1 MQLTQAPISARAGFA
16 VGRQKLLRSDVCFPK
31 LERHG
36 AEVEH
41 PLSSRNGELSEKA
54 GLGCRGHRLSGP
66 GKGRLGAGE
75 TGREKTPARKSRL
88 EANGYIFTTAGRPKN

>member
-1 MQLTQAPISARAGFA
+1 
-16 VGRQKLLRSDVCFPK
+16 
-31 LERHG
+31 
-36 AEVEH
+36 
-41 PLSSRNGELSEKA
+41 LSEKA